1 MEMIP
6 GDKPHHVTHQKKG
19 NFISFLEY
27 LVRFEPGGNSK
38 KLFLIVESHYYG
50 VSVLKKRTVLCLML
64 VVRLQNI

>member
-27 LVRFEPGGNSK
+27 LVRFEPGGHGK
-38 KLFLIVESHYYG
+38 KLFLIVESGPHYYD
-50 VSVLKKRTVLCLML
+50 VSV
-64 VVRLQNI
+64 